1 MKNSSKTAL
10 AVSIIPLLVYFARTR
25 KPAKKATTDDE
36 RVYRIEKVLKVG
48 VDANFFKQLKYI
60 LKYCVPRWKSR
71 TVGILALH
79 TIFLVLRTYMTVVVA
94 RIDGMLVKELV
105 AGQGHKFLK
114 TLGVFM
120 AMALPATFTNS
131 MVIYNCFY
139 IIELI
144 LSMINSTTALTIT
157 NNR

>member
-10 AVSIIPLLVYFARTR
+10 AVSILPLLVYFARTR
-25 KPAKKATTDDE
+25 KSAKKTTVDE
-36 RVYRIEKVLKVG
+36 KVYRIEKVLKVG
-48 VDANFFKQLKYI
+48 VDSNFFKQLKYI
-60 LKYCVPRWKSR
+60 LKYCVPSWKSR

-131 MVIYNCFY
+131 MVISSCVVSFY
-139 IIELI
+139 
-144 LSMINSTTALTIT
+144 
-157 NNR
+157 